1 MKKRHYV
8 TLNWNKHWRTTEE
21 PEEARRFAIKMA
33 DKVSDFIQDKN
44 KVINSIAD
52 YGCGPATLLFIL
64 AKRFP
69 YKEFYGFDIAE
80 SIIKRNVKK
89 ASQLNLQNLHFE
101 QDGLPNPRKKRK
113 FDLITCFA
121 TLHYVKE
128 IKVAI
133 RNLFELINPGGYL
146 IFNYPNTFTRAAYR
160 RDIKP
165 NDNHMKRRFAL
176 VLAGENLL
184 SLEKIRETLGVR
196 PRKFY
201 SSTKANIYVLV
212 HKA

>member
-89 ASQLNLQNLHFE
+89 H
-101 QDGLPNPRKKRK
+101 
-113 FDLITCFA
+113 
-121 TLHYVKE
+121 
-128 IKVAI
+128 
-133 RNLFELINPGGYL
+133 RNLICKIYTSNKM
-146 IFNYPNTFTRAAYR
+146 AYQ
-160 RDIKP
+160 I
-165 NDNHMKRRFAL
+165 L
-176 VLAGENLL
+176 VRKENL
-184 SLEKIRETLGVR
+184 T
-196 PRKFY
+196 
-201 SSTKANIYVLV
+201 
-212 HKA
+212 